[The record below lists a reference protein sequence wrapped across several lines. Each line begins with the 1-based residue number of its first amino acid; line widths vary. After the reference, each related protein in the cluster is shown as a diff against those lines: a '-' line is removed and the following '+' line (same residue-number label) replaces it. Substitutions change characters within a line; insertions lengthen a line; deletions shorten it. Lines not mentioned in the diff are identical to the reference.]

1 MRFRSATKDERQLA
15 LLWLAAA
22 VSAIVLRPLW
32 LAAAPHLRSCVF
44 RSLTGIPCPTC
55 GTTRAAAAFLDGD
68 VMTAFIYNPL
78 AALAGLLFVVGA
90 PIAVIWTTAK
100 CPVPSVPNPLPPWV
114 RIGAVGLIAANWLYL
129 IARA

>member
-32 LAAAPHLRSCVF
+32 LAASPHLGSCVF
-44 RSLTGIPCPTC
+44 RSLTGIPCPSC
-55 GTTRAAAAFLDGD
+55 GTTRAATAFLQGD
-68 VMTAFIYNPL
+68 LMTAFINNPL

-90 PIAVIWTTAK
+90 PIAVIWTTAQW
-100 CPVPSVPNPLPPWV
+100 PVPSLSNPLPLWV
-114 RIGAVGLIAANWLYL
+114 RIGAVFLIAANWLYL
-129 IARA
+129 IVR